1 MQSIYWVLS
10 WACHRKCV
18 HCYDDRFRPYV
29 REALSE
35 VVDEGRAAHAR
46 IIANLPDDLT
56 WIDDRNGRR
65 LRTRLILAGGEL
77 LIDGVR
83 EELLYPT
90 LEALTDRYGRAA
102 GDAGAATAPAASV
115 TATARRDDVLP
126 GAPPLISIQTTGDV
140 LTPTFLDELLERGV
154 EGIAIASIDDYHVG
168 MQGERKF
175 AFMER
180 IRELMAS
187 RGVRETSLGG
197 EKSERLKMPAPS
209 DEDDDDGP
217 TFLFFGAQQDLW
229 IGELWPR
236 GRAFQNG
243 LTTASYET
251 NFCARWSGAKNF
263 LRIGQAGSEV
273 AIEPDGSVY
282 PCCLK
287 TRVPLG
293 SLAEER
299 LVDILESVSQLPAI
313 QALDRGDPEAMGL
326 ESGWDRETFRRRSHV
341 EDGQGR
347 IVANPCLGCD
357 AFFEET
363 LGAELRALRQRRLAA
378 AGMAAGTPDP
388 PRNAVPLG

>member
-18 HCYDDRFRPYV
+18 HCYDDRFRPYA
-29 REALSE
+29 RDALSR
-35 VVDEGRAAHAR
+35 VVEEGRAAYAR
-46 IIANLPDDLT
+46 IIANLPDDPT
-56 WIDDRNGRR
+56 WIDDRDGRR
-65 LRTRLILAGGEL
+65 RRTRLILAGGEL

-83 EELLYPT
+83 EELLYPA
-90 LEALTDRYGRAA
+90 LEALADRYGR
-102 GDAGAATAPAASV
+102 DAGGAARGGDVPA
-115 TATARRDDVLP
+115 

-140 LTPTFLDELLERGV
+140 LTPTFLDELLARGV
-154 EGIAIASIDDYHVG
+154 QGIAIASIDDYHVG

-209 DEDDDDGP
+209 DRDDEDGP
-217 TFLFFGAQQDLW
+217 TFLFFGAQRDLW

-236 GRAFQNG
+236 GRAFRNG

-251 NFCARWSGAKNF
+251 HFCARWSGAKGF
-263 LRIGQAGSEV
+263 LRIGRAGSEV

-299 LVDILESVSQLPAI
+299 LVDILESVARLPAI

-326 ESGWDRETFRRRSHV
+326 EAGWDRETFRRRSHA

-347 IVANPCLGCD
+347 VVANSCLGCD

-363 LGAELRALRQRRLAA
+363 LGAELRNLRQKRLATA
-378 AGMAAGTPDP
+378 VGTRDH
-388 PRNAVPLG
+388 PRDRLPLG

>member
-29 REALSE
+29 RDALSE
-35 VVDEGRAAHAR
+35 VVDEGRTAYAR
-46 IIANLPDDLT
+46 IIENLPDDPT
-56 WIDDRNGRR
+56 WIDDRDGRR
-65 LRTRLILAGGEL
+65 RRTRLILAGGEL

-83 EELLYPT
+83 EELLYPV
-90 LEALTDRYGRAA
+90 LEALTDRYGRYDRAT
-102 GDAGAATAPAASV
+102 DGAATARGDDRGSDRGDEIPA
-115 TATARRDDVLP
+115 
-126 GAPPLISIQTTGDV
+126 GAPPLVSIQTTGDV

-209 DEDDDDGP
+209 DRDDDDGP

-251 NFCARWSGAKNF
+251 NFCARWSGAKDF
-263 LRIGQAGSEV
+263 LRVGRAGSEV
-273 AIEPDGSVY
+273 AIEPDGSLY

-299 LVDILESVSQLPAI
+299 LVDILESVAQLPAI

-326 ESGWDRETFRRRSHV
+326 EAGWDRETFRRRSHA

-363 LGAELRALRQRRLAA
+363 LGAELRNLRQHRLAV
-378 AGMAAGTPDP
+378 AGAGTRGRP
-388 PRNAVPLG
+388 PERPSPG